1 MDDFYHAGQRQ
12 LQQEFQSTALAD
24 RLEKI
29 IVQPTLDEDAQAFIQ
44 AQDHFFLTTV
54 DASGFPTVSYKG
66 GDAGFVCVTDAK
78 TLLFP
83 CFDGNGMWRSMGNIA
98 AHDKIG
104 MLFINMVEPHRVR
117 VQGTARLIRDPEQL
131 QQWQDVG
138 LAVEV
143 SITHCWIN
151 CPRYIHPMHKG
162 QQSPHVPSAHRPTQP
177 ADWKSLEV
185 VADVIPPEPH
195 TLAQQ
200 NRQKTGPQS

>member
-1 MDDFYHAGQRQ
+1 M
-12 LQQEFQSTALAD
+12 
-24 RLEKI
+24 
-29 IVQPTLDEDAQAFIQ
+29 
-44 AQDHFFLTTV
+44 
-54 DASGFPTVSYKG
+54 
-66 GDAGFVCVTDAK
+66 CVTDAK

-83 CFDGNGMWRSMGNIA
+83 CFDGNGMWLSMGNIA

-117 VQGTARLIRDPEQL
+117 VQGTARLIRDPEKL

-138 LAVEV
+138 SAVEV
-143 SITHCWIN
+143 TITHCWIN

-162 QQSPHVPSAHRPTQP
+162 QQSSHVPSAHRPTQP

-200 NRQKTGPQS
+200 NHQKTAPPVLTCQSPLLGHIDNPIEYRKTNLNKSTQSSCVSRQNIENAPRPRVSSTGASR